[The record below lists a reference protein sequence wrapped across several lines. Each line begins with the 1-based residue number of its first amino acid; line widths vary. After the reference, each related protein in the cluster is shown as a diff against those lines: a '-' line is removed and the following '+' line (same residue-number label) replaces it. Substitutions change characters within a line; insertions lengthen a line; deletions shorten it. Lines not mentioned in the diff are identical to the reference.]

1 MSEVHPADLLAKA
14 REKQP
19 ALVEFLKEL
28 VLIESPSD
36 DPESQQEVQRVLAA
50 GLGEAGYEVRRI
62 PGRVT
67 GGHLYARPAKRLRG
81 RPGQILIGHCDTVWP
96 VGTLGEMP
104 VHEDDGRLTGPG
116 VYDMKAGL
124 AQIVFAL
131 QILSELRV
139 EPMVTPLVLVNSDEE
154 IGSPESRGHIRL
166 IARRATR
173 AFIVEPALGLSGKLK
188 TARKGGGGFRV
199 RIRGKAA
206 HAGLDPESGASAI
219 LELSHVIQTLH
230 SLNDRQRGISVNVG
244 VIDGGLRP
252 NVVAPEAHAKVDV
265 RVLTLEDAR
274 EIESRIRNL
283 QPVVPGVS
291 LEIEGHVRR
300 PPLEPTPRN
309 QALWRAALQAGQELG
324 LELESATAGGGSDG
338 NLTSQFVATL
348 DGLGA
353 VGDGAHARH
362 EFVVLDRL
370 AERTALLARLLSL
383 PAEVPAV

>member
-1 MSEVHPADLLAKA
+1 
-14 REKQP
+14 
-19 ALVEFLKEL
+19 
-28 VLIESPSD
+28 
-36 DPESQQEVQRVLAA
+36 
-50 GLGEAGYEVRRI
+50 
-62 PGRVT
+62 
-67 GGHLYARPAKRLRG
+67 
-81 RPGQILIGHCDTVWP
+81 
-96 VGTLGEMP
+96 
-104 VHEDDGRLTGPG
+104 
-116 VYDMKAGL
+116 
-124 AQIVFAL
+124 
-131 QILSELRV
+131 
-139 EPMVTPLVLVNSDEE
+139 
-154 IGSPESRGHIRL
+154 
-166 IARRATR
+166 
-173 AFIVEPALGLSGKLK
+173 
-188 TARKGGGGFRV
+188 
-199 RIRGKAA
+199 
-206 HAGLDPESGASAI
+206 
-219 LELSHVIQTLH
+219 
-230 SLNDRQRGISVNVG
+230 
-244 VIDGGLRP
+244 
-252 NVVAPEAHAKVDV
+252 VDV